1 MASRTGPSQ
10 AEQTALALEVN
21 QLNTDANEKNNK
33 AGVFVEGYVDSGCK
47 TMVFIPKLVLKTFG
61 PFKGHVANQI
71 PSYIP
76 KSTKT
81 TTTTRPNK
89 FKTGGLIGNQS
100 VYVGKLWMLEV
111 AGEGVDKLMPKPGG
125 GSSTRKVK
133 NLYMRFPSI
142 MDSAAVSFFIL
153 NGFSVIPERW
163 KLYRGKYVT
172 KSAEVDL
179 ASLGTKYS
187 SKMKPVS

>member
-1 MASRTGPSQ
+1 MARRTGPSK
-10 AEQTALALEVN
+10 AEQNAAALTVN
-21 QLNTDANEKNNK
+21 QLNTDSNEKNNK

-47 TMVFIPKLVLKTFG
+47 TIVFIPKLVLKTFG
-61 PFKGHVANQI
+61 PFKAHVADQI

-76 KSTKT
+76 KKT
-81 TTTTRPNK
+81 TTTTTTRTSK
-89 FKTGGLIGNQS
+89 FKTGGLNGNQG

-111 AGEGVDKLMPKPGG
+111 AGAGIDKKMPKPGG
-125 GSSTRKVK
+125 GSSVRKVK

-142 MDSAAVSFFIL
+142 MDSAAVSYFIL
-153 NGFSVIPERW
+153 EGFTTIPERW
-163 KLYRGKYVT
+163 TLYRGKYVT

>member
-21 QLNTDANEKNNK
+21 NLNTDSNEKNNK

-61 PFKGHVANQI
+61 PFKGHVANAI

-76 KSTKT
+76 NKAT
-81 TTTTRPNK
+81 TGTNQRTNK
-89 FKTGGLIGNQS
+89 FKTGGLIGSRS
-100 VYVGKLWMLEV
+100 VYIGKLWMLEV
-111 AGEGVDKLMPKPGG
+111 AGTGVDKNMPKSGG
-125 GSSTRKVK
+125 GSATRKVK

-142 MDSAAVSFFIL
+142 MDSAAVSYFIL
-153 NGFSVIPERW
+153 NGFTTIPERW
-163 KLYRGKYVT
+163 TLYRGKYVT
-172 KSAEVDL
+172 KTAEVEL
-179 ASLGTKYS
+179 ATLGTKYS
-187 SKMKPVS
+187 SKMKPVA